1 MGNHFFA
8 MLSRMKY
15 VNRWGL
21 MRNTQTENISE
32 HSLDVAIIAHALAV
46 LHNTRFGGQCNPD
59 RAAVLGMFH
68 DATEILTGDMPTPVK
83 YYNPQIQSA
92 YKQVEQVAGKRL
104 LEMLPED
111 LRPSYR
117 PLLLEEEA
125 PIERRFVKAA
135 DKIAAVIKCM
145 EECRVGNREFETAR
159 QSLLSAVAAMHL
171 PEADCFI
178 EEFLPS
184 YALTLDEQSR
194 W

>member
-15 VNRWGL
+15 INRWGL
-21 MRNTQTENISE
+21 MRNTQKENISE
-32 HSLDVAIIAHALAV
+32 HSLDVAVIAHALAV
-46 LHNTRFGGQCNPD
+46 LHNTRFGGQVD
-59 RAAVLGMFH
+59 AQRVAVLGMFH

-83 YYNPQIQSA
+83 YYNPQIRDA
-92 YKQVEQVAGKRL
+92 YKQVEQVAGSRL
-104 LEMLPED
+104 LQMLPED
-111 LRPSYR
+111 LRPAYR
-117 PLLLEEEA
+117 PLLEEQGESQ
-125 PIERRFVKAA
+125 ERRFVKAA

-145 EECRVGNREFETAR
+145 EECRMGNSEFETAR
-159 QSLLSAVAAMHL
+159 RALLDAVAAMQM

-178 EEFLPS
+178 REFLPS